1 MSCFLTR
8 KFVDEEV
15 ATKRA
20 NEQMDIF
27 EETKDYTV
35 MSGQLNVVKELKR
48 THQIDEVDGC

>member
-48 THQIDEVDGC
+48 TNQIDEVDGC